1 MVTNDQSDL
10 DDNRPDAPPI
20 RRGLAVLSVVV
31 GVAIL
36 VIAWHFSADDNPLGL
51 VFNPFGVTVDVAN
64 ATFLSG
70 LLVNIGTTV
79 LLAVILIVFER
90 SILRRV
96 RTANKES
103 EQRAKRVAERKV
115 EEAVTERIVP
125 LETRLTDLDSLF
137 RSHGDARARERRE
150 AAASILD
157 NLDFESFSEKLSAVA
172 ACGAVTKPAGNVPD
186 DAALFIVPAGDGL
199 SAPRVEISY
208 SGDDGRRARDVMFA
222 VMSAADGHITVNWNK
237 AISLDDALRALNDD
251 LVRRGAVHVS
261 KYFSADALFR
271 NVRSFLQAATAG
283 RNADADAWLSTSP
296 ARELVVDGWII
307 TERGIEVRGRG
318 VVVPR
323 QHFGRYIP
331 GSNSVQGERISLTAP
346 PDVDQAIYS
355 EALMRAKPFMLGN
368 PFPGRASDFAPR
380 LPH

>member
-1 MVTNDQSDL
+1 MTNDQSDL
-10 DDNRPDAPPI
+10 DDSRPDVPPI

-31 GVAIL
+31 GIVIL
-36 VIAWHFSADDNPLGL
+36 VIAWHFSADENPLGL
-51 VFNPFGVTVDVAN
+51 VLNPFGVTVDVAN

-115 EEAVTERIVP
+115 EEAVTKRIVP

-137 RSHGDARARERRE
+137 RSHGDAKARERRD
-150 AAASILD
+150 AAARILD
-157 NLDFESFSEKLSAVA
+157 NPDFDSFSEKLSAIA
-172 ACGAVTKPAGNVPD
+172 ASGAVTKPWGNVPD
-186 DAALFIVPAGDGL
+186 DAALFIVPAGDDL
-199 SAPRVEISY
+199 SAPRVTITY
-208 SGDDGRRARDVMFA
+208 SGDDGRKARDVMFA
-222 VMSAADGHITVNWNK
+222 VMYAAEGDVMFNWNK
-237 AISLDDALRALNDD
+237 AVSLDDVLRALNDE
-251 LVRRGAVHVS
+251 LVRRGGVHVS
-261 KYFSADALFR
+261 KRFSADSLFR
-271 NVRSFLQAATAG
+271 NVRSFLEAATAG

-331 GSNSVQGERISLTAP
+331 GSNSVQGERISLLAP
-346 PDVDQAIYS
+346 PGIDQAIYS
-355 EALMRAKPFMLGN
+355 EALVRAKPFMLGN
-368 PFPGRASDFAPR
+368 PFPGRANDFAPR